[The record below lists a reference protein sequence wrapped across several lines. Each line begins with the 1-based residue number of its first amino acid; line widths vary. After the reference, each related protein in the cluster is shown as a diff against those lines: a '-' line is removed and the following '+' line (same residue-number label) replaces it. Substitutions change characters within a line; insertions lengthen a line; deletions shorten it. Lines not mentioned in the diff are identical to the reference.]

1 MFGLLERFE
10 KASGL
15 NLYMTKT
22 EAMWIGSLN
31 NFENEPLEVTWKTRG
46 KFPEIYITYDVQI
59 LEQKYSKQRKIK
71 NTLNLWKSRGLSVYG
86 TVNIIKTLLFPIM
99 ICVAFPNRVLV
110 RKYRSGVRRDQ
121 PAHIFWILIVNVF
134 AESKCA
140 VRTKNYI
147 NVHYAT
153 K

>member
-22 EAMWIGSLN
+22 EAMWIGSLK
-31 NFENEPLEVTWKTRG
+31 NFENEPLEVAWKTRG
-46 KFPEIYITYDVQI
+46 KFPKICITYDVQI

-86 TVNIIKTLLFPIM
+86 TVNIIKTPLFPIM
-99 ICVAFPNRVLV
+99 ICTPFD
-110 RKYRSGVRRDQ
+110 S
-121 PAHIFWILIVNVF
+121 
-134 AESKCA
+134 A
-140 VRTKNYI
+140 V
-147 NVHYAT
+147 
-153 K
+153 

>member
-22 EAMWIGSLN
+22 EAMWIGSLQ
-31 NFENEPLEVTWKTRG
+31 NFENEPPGCVENACKISRN
-46 KFPEIYITYDVQI
+46 IYITYDVQI

-86 TVNIIKTLLFPIM
+86 TVNIIKTPLFPIM
-99 ICVAFPNRVLV
+99 ICTPFD
-110 RKYRSGVRRDQ
+110 S
-121 PAHIFWILIVNVF
+121 
-134 AESKCA
+134 A
-140 VRTKNYI
+140 V
-147 NVHYAT
+147 
-153 K
+153 